1 MYIGPTFGYTQLVF
15 FFMIKTISDKN
26 RAIQLIAHLAAWIC
40 FFSLP
45 YLVFFPRLRDFS
57 MSNHMLTVIILNN
70 IMLVVFFYLNTQVLI
85 PKLLIKEKWLLYVLS
100 LIGCL
105 LFFLYVPR
113 TLAML
118 IHPPEI
124 PLNVTENTK
133 GINLR
138 SNRIGRIKR
147 RPYADFFNTVLFLL
161 VITFGACI
169 EVVRRWL
176 QTEQNRKE
184 TEHERIN
191 TELSFLKSQ
200 VNPHFFFNTLNNIY
214 SLAIVKSDKTA
225 HAVLKLSA
233 IMRYILTETER
244 NLVPLENEVS
254 FIHNYIELQQV
265 RLTEKVQVNFTIEGN
280 TAPLLVAPLIFIPFV
295 ENAFKYG
302 ISTKEKSTIEINLKI
317 VNHTIHFYSKNYIV
331 QSENNMMENTGIGI
345 NNVKR
350 RLELLYP
357 EKYEL
362 SNFSENGHYIVNL
375 SINTLP

>member
-1 MYIGPTFGYTQLVF
+1 
-15 FFMIKTISDKN
+15 
-26 RAIQLIAHLAAWIC
+26 
-40 FFSLP
+40 
-45 YLVFFPRLRDFS
+45 
-57 MSNHMLTVIILNN
+57 MSNHMLTVIVLNN
-70 IMLVVFFYLNTQVLI
+70 FMLMVFYYLNTMVLI
-85 PKLLIKEKWLLYVLS
+85 PKLLIKEKWVLYILS
-100 LIGCL
+100 LVACL

-113 TLAML
+113 TLAMW
-118 IHPPEI
+118 IYPPEI

-138 SNRIGRIKR
+138 SNRIGRIRR

-184 TEHERIN
+184 TEHERLN

-225 HAVLKLSA
+225 PAVLKLSA

-244 NLVPLENEVS
+244 DLVPLENEVA

-265 RLTEKVQVNFTIEGN
+265 RLTDKVQVNFTIEGN
-280 TAPLLVAPLIFIPFV
+280 TSPLLVAPLIFIPFV

-302 ISTKEKSTIEINLKI
+302 VSTKEQSSIDIQLK
-317 VNHTIHFYSKNYIV
+317 VDNQMIHFYAKNYIV

-357 EKYEL
+357 EKFEL
-362 SNFSENGHYIVNL
+362 SHQIENGYYIVKL
-375 SINTLP
+375 LINTAS

>member
-1 MYIGPTFGYTQLVF
+1 
-15 FFMIKTISDKN
+15 MIKTISDKN
-26 RAIQLIAHLAAWIC
+26 RTIQYVAHLAAWLC
-40 FFSLP
+40 FFFLP

-57 MSNHMLTVIILNN
+57 MSNHMLTVIVLNN
-70 IMLVVFFYLNTQVLI
+70 IMLMVFYYLNTMVLI
-85 PKLLIKEKWLLYVLS
+85 PKLLIKEKWFLYVLS
-100 LIGCL
+100 LVGCL

-113 TLAML
+113 TLAMM
-118 IHPPEI
+118 IYPPEI
-124 PLNVTENTK
+124 PLNVTENTG
-133 GINLR
+133 GINR
-138 SNRIGRIKR
+138 SNRIGRIRR

-244 NLVPLENEVS
+244 NLVPLENEVA

-265 RLTEKVQVNFTIEGN
+265 RLTEKVQVNFNIEGN

-302 ISTKEKSTIEINLKI
+302 VSTKEQSSIEINLK
-317 VNHTIHFYSKNYIV
+317 VTEHTIYFYAKNYIV
-331 QSENNMMENTGIGI
+331 HSENNMMENTGIGI

-357 EKYEL
+357 EKHQL
-362 SNFSENGHYIVNL
+362 SHLTENGYYIVNL
-375 SINTLP
+375 EINTLS

>member
-1 MYIGPTFGYTQLVF
+1 
-15 FFMIKTISDKN
+15 
-26 RAIQLIAHLAAWIC
+26 
-40 FFSLP
+40 
-45 YLVFFPRLRDFS
+45 
-57 MSNHMLTVIILNN
+57 MSNHMLTVIVLNN
-70 IMLVVFFYLNTQVLI
+70 IMLMVFYYLNTMVLI
-85 PKLLIKEKWLLYVLS
+85 PKLLIKEKWFLYILS

-113 TLAML
+113 TLAMM
-118 IHPPEI
+118 IYPPEI
-124 PLNVTENTK
+124 PLNVTENTR
-133 GINLR
+133 GINR
-138 SNRIGRIKR
+138 SNRIGRIRR

-233 IMRYILTETER
+233 IMRYILTETEI
-244 NLVPLENEVS
+244 NLVPLENEVA

-265 RLTEKVQVNFTIEGN
+265 RLTDKVQVNFTIEGN
-280 TAPLLVAPLIFIPFV
+280 TTPLLVAPLIFIPFV

-302 ISTKEKSTIEINLKI
+302 VSTKEQSSIEINLK
-317 VNHTIHFYSKNYIV
+317 VTENTIYFHAKNYIV
-331 QSENNMMENTGIGI
+331 HSENNMMENTGIGI

-357 EKYEL
+357 EKHQL
-362 SNFSENGHYIVNL
+362 RHLNHNGYYIVNL
-375 SINTLP
+375 EINTLS

>member
-1 MYIGPTFGYTQLVF
+1 
-15 FFMIKTISDKN
+15 
-26 RAIQLIAHLAAWIC
+26 
-40 FFSLP
+40 
-45 YLVFFPRLRDFS
+45 
-57 MSNHMLTVIILNN
+57 MSNHMLTVIVLNN
-70 IMLVVFFYLNTQVLI
+70 IMLMVFYYLNTMVLI
-85 PKLLIKEKWLLYVLS
+85 PKLLIKEKWVLYILS
-100 LIGCL
+100 LIACL

-113 TLAML
+113 TLA
-118 IHPPEI
+118 IWIYPPEI
-124 PLNVTENTK
+124 PLNVTEHTK
-133 GINLR
+133 GINLK
-138 SNRIGRIKR
+138 SNRIGRIRR

-184 TEHERIN
+184 TEHERLN

-225 HAVLKLSA
+225 PAVLKLSA

-244 NLVPLENEVS
+244 DLVPLENEVA

-265 RLTEKVQVNFTIEGN
+265 RLTDKVQVNFTIEGN
-280 TAPLLVAPLIFIPFV
+280 TSPLLVAPLIFIPFV

-302 ISTKEKSTIEINLKI
+302 VSTKEQSSIDIQLK
-317 VNHTIHFYSKNYIV
+317 VDNQVIHFYAKNYIV

-357 EKYEL
+357 EKFEL
-362 SNFSENGHYIVNL
+362 SHHIEDGYYIVKL
-375 SINTLP
+375 LINTAS